1 MPDTRVH
8 HAVQQVDQQVDENNH
23 RRHQQHPALHHR
35 IVAALRASISQR
47 PGPGQEKM
55 VSVRMAPASSVPTC
69 RPITVTT
76 GSIALRKRMN
86 DDHPHPRQ
94 AFRAR
99 GTDIILA
106 QHFQH

>member
-35 IVAALRASISQR
+35 IVAALQR
-47 PGPGQEKM
+47 VNQPAAKARPEKM

-76 GSIALRKRMN
+76 GSIALRN
-86 DDHPHPRQ
+86 
-94 AFRAR
+94 A
-99 GTDIILA
+99 
-106 QHFQH
+106 